1 MTYFVSGLKLSEF
14 ITATGNL
21 SSLFLKK
28 NVFEF
33 INRMDHAFS
42 AVQHSQ
48 AVRTYWAQL
57 ANWVSN
63 NLCIRQIIITNTNKA
78 FAQFAVCFN
87 KIKAAYPTNFAIM
100 TYTGHLV

>member
-48 AVRTYWAQL
+48 AVRTYWPQL
-57 ANWVSN
+57 AYRV
-63 NLCIRQIIITNTNKA
+63 
-78 FAQFAVCFN
+78 FN
-87 KIKAAYPTNFAIM
+87 GPRI
-100 TYTGHLV
+100 